1 MANLILRLYDV
12 TSGEILINNKNIQEY
27 TAASIRSQIGYISQ
41 KAILFSGNIAD
52 NVTCGKPYQ
61 KVQMKKTLQLAQASE
76 FVERLEDAEFSNVA
90 QNGANYSGGQKQ
102 RLSIA
107 RALYKNPDV
116 LIFDDSFSALD
127 FQTDAKLRAE
137 LNKQLT
143 ATKIIVAQRIGTI
156 KDADKIIVLHEG
168 EIVGIGKHEELIK
181 NNQFYQEI
189 VYSQL
194 EEGEI

>member
-1 MANLILRLYDV
+1 M
-12 TSGEILINNKNIQEY
+12 
-27 TAASIRSQIGYISQ
+27 
-41 KAILFSGNIAD
+41 
-52 NVTCGKPYQ
+52 
-61 KVQMKKTLQLAQASE
+61 
-76 FVERLEDAEFSNVA
+76 
-90 QNGANYSGGQKQ
+90 
-102 RLSIA
+102 SIA

-127 FQTDAKLRAE
+127 FQTDAKLRTE

-168 EIVGIGKHEELIK
+168 EIVGIGKHEELVK